1 MLLCVARLRQMHLK
15 CASYSSKEEKEP
27 DEQSGVVVTKKH
39 SAQPADFLIL
49 VKKIHLIADTSRY

>member
-1 MLLCVARLRQMHLK
+1 MLLCVTRLRQMHLK

-39 SAQPADFLIL
+39 SAQPKDFLNL
-49 VKKIHLIADTSRY
+49 GEKNSLNC